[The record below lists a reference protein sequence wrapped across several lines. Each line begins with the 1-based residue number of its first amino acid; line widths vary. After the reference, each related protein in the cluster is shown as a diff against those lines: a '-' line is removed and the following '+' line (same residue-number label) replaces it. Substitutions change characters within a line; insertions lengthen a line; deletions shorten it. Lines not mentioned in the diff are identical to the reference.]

1 MLRLDKA
8 IKPWKESAAL
18 NDHINLYGF
27 WNETA
32 FLTKNGDLGMV
43 LSVPGVDY
51 ESLDHSEQEYAVKRL
66 EEALTAFGPD
76 FHVYQYLFKSNR
88 PDIPFAKYDDP
99 IVGAAIDQRRKVF
112 EVKRDHLY
120 QVEVFYCILLEGT
133 RSKTGAATALARL
146 LRDPEGAI
154 AELKSQFTNDNIK
167 TLLRTHIERD
177 RQRLDQH
184 VRAFTRQLA
193 DFMQIEVLDQ
203 QEQFTFFRRL
213 LNYDDRLIAGK
224 LQSTQFLDYQVVN
237 SDIEAE
243 RDHLRVGDNIGRALT
258 MKEAITETRPL
269 VLDALLK
276 IPANFHVVTEW
287 TPLPADKA
295 RKGVNKRRR
304 HFNMSKTGFVSQ
316 MGNDATKTNPR
327 DVLVDES
334 KQADIEDLGD
344 CLRALGDGQ
353 SLGDFS
359 LTIVLFGR
367 GSSGH
372 SRTELEQLV
381 AEFIGVF
388 TNADGNVCR
397 DLQPAQRLF
406 RHPSGQLCDQHPQA
420 VSAEHEL
427 RRPVFSL
434 YDPARRKDERASRYG
449 VSGCVRNRQQHAIL
463 SEPA

>member
-1 MLRLDKA
+1 MLRLDKV
-8 IKPWKESAAL
+8 IKPWKESLAL
-18 NDHINLYGF
+18 NDHINLDGF

-32 FLTKNGDLGMV
+32 FLTKTGDLDMV

-51 ESLDHSEQEYAVKRL
+51 ESLDHSEQDYAVKRL
-66 EEALTAFGPD
+66 EAALTAFGPG
-76 FHVYQYLFKSNR
+76 FHVYQYLFKSN

-99 IVGAAIDQRRKVF
+99 IA
-112 EVKRDHLY
+112 
-120 QVEVFYCILLEGT
+120 
-133 RSKTGAATALARL
+133 
-146 LRDPEGAI
+146 
-154 AELKSQFTNDNIK
+154 
-167 TLLRTHIERD
+167 
-177 RQRLDQH
+177 
-184 VRAFTRQLA
+184 
-193 DFMQIEVLDQ
+193 QIEVLDQ
-203 QEQFTFFRRL
+203 QGQFTFFRRL

-224 LQSTQFLDYQVVN
+224 LQSTQFRDYQVVN
-237 SDIEAE
+237 SDIESE
-243 RDHLRVGDNIGRALT
+243 HDQLRVGDYIGRVLT

-276 IPANFHVVTEW
+276 IPANFPVVTEW

-295 RKGVNKRRR
+295 RKEVNKRRR

-316 MGNDATKTNPR
+316 MGNDATKTNPP

-334 KQADIEDLGD
+334 KQADIENLGD

-359 LTIVLFGR
+359 LTICAVWPGVIWSLKNGTRSTRGR
-367 GSSGH
+367 VHRRLQCGRQS
-372 SRTELEQLV
+372 
-381 AEFIGVF
+381 
-388 TNADGNVCR
+388 VCR

-406 RHPSGQLCDQHPQA
+406 RHPSGQQCDQRPQA

-449 VSGCVRNRQQHAIL
+449 VSGCDRNRQQHAIL

>member
-1 MLRLDKA
+1 M
-8 IKPWKESAAL
+8 
-18 NDHINLYGF
+18 
-27 WNETA
+27 
-32 FLTKNGDLGMV
+32 
-43 LSVPGVDY
+43 DY

-66 EEALTAFGPD
+66 EAALTAFGPG

-88 PDIPFAKYDDP
+88 PDIPFTKNDDP
-99 IVGAAIDQRRKVF
+99 IVEAAIDQRRKVF
-112 EVKRDHLY
+112 EAKRDHLY

-133 RSKTGAATALARL
+133 RSKTGAGTALARL

-203 QEQFTFFRRL
+203 QGQFTFFRCL
-213 LNYDDRLIAGK
+213 LNYDDRLIASK

-243 RDHLRVGDNIGRALT
+243 RDYLRVGDYIGRALT

-287 TPLPADKA
+287 TPFPADKA
-295 RKGVNKRRR
+295 RKEVNKRRR

-334 KQADIEDLGD
+334 KQADIEDLGRLPSCPGRRAITWRFLAHD
-344 CLRALGDGQ
+344 CAVWPGVIGSLKNGTRSTRGRVHRRLHQCGRQ
-353 SLGDFS
+353 S
-359 LTIVLFGR
+359 
-367 GSSGH
+367 
-372 SRTELEQLV
+372 
-381 AEFIGVF
+381 
-388 TNADGNVCR
+388 VCR

-406 RHPSGQLCDQHPQA
+406 RHPSGQLCDQRPQA

-427 RRPVFSL
+427 RRPSFL
-434 YDPARRKDERASRYG
+434 FT
-449 VSGCVRNRQQHAIL
+449 IL
-463 SEPA
+463 PSKKTNAHLGTDYLTALETDNSTPYFLNLHNG